1 MSPRTRRLLATGSF
15 LALAVGSA
23 ISRAQQPT
31 PDLVLSNGRIITVD
45 DRFSIS
51 EAIAV
56 SGQYIAA
63 VGTSQQIATM
73 VGPDTRTIDLEG
85 RAVIPGL
92 IDNHMHLLRA
102 GMTWR
107 REVRWDGVETRAR
120 ALEMLRAR
128 VGTTVPGEWIF
139 TLGGWTLEQFGDD
152 DSPFTREELDR
163 AAPDNPVLLQATYY
177 RSYLNSPA
185 LQALGL
191 DTGPPGEPWV
201 VRDVSGRPTGEI
213 EEAGIRGL
221 VAGLPA
227 PSRDEI
233 EESTRAM
240 IRDLNRAG
248 VTAVGSAGCPR
259 NLVQMYRNW
268 ADRDQLDIRVF
279 CIDGPRAA
287 TPEEVDE
294 ALPRIAGIQLFQGDS
309 FIDDITLGE
318 GIYGPLHDPMFV
330 VDSNPSPDDLLQ
342 WRRMITEIA
351 RARLPLHVHANH
363 RVTISAFLDQIEQVD
378 EDYPIRNLRWAFAH
392 VNQLEASHLERMK
405 ALGMYAAVHPW
416 AVITGGIQRAVFGDA
431 AYDMAPLRTI
441 QDSGITWGFGSDG
454 SRANQIL
461 PFATLSWAVTGEMVG
476 GAKVLRQTI
485 SREEALIA
493 HTRKNA
499 YLVFREDELGSIQA
513 GKLAD
518 LVVLDRDYLT
528 IPTDQIKEIAPV
540 MTIVDGRVVYDAR
553 AQREAR
559 APTPPDQVRRT
570 GT

>member
-1 MSPRTRRLLATGSF
+1 MSPRTRALLAAGCI
-15 LALAVGSA
+15 AVAVGSTL
-23 ISRAQQPT
+23 SRAQQPT

-45 DRFSIS
+45 DRFSIA
-51 EAIAV
+51 EAVAV
-56 SGQYIAA
+56 RGQYIVA
-63 VGTSQQIATM
+63 VGTSQQIEAM
-73 VGPDTRTIDLEG
+73 AGPDTRTIDLEG

-102 GMTWR
+102 GTTWR

-120 ALEMLRAR
+120 ALEMLRVRAE
-128 VGTTVPGEWIF
+128 TTAPGEWIF

-152 DSPFTREELDR
+152 DSPFTREELDG

-177 RSYLNSPA
+177 RSYLNSRG

-191 DTGPPGEPWV
+191 EPDPPREPWV
-201 VRDVSGRPTGEI
+201 VRDASGRPTGEI

-221 VAGLPA
+221 VAGLPV

-287 TPEEVDE
+287 TPEEVDA
-294 ALPRIAGIQLFQGDS
+294 ALPRIAGIQLFQGDN

-318 GIYGPLHDPMFV
+318 GVYGPLHDPMFV
-330 VDSNPSPDDLLQ
+330 VDSNPSPDHLVQ

-351 RARLPLHVHANH
+351 RAGLPLHVHANH
-363 RVTISAFLDQIEQVD
+363 RVTISAFLDQIEQVN

-416 AVITGGIQRAVFGDA
+416 GVITGGIQRGVFGDD
-431 AYDMAPLRTI
+431 AYDMAPLRAI
-441 QDSGITWGFGSDG
+441 RDSGITWGFGSDG

-461 PFATLSWAVTGEMVG
+461 PFTTLSWAVTGEMVG

-485 SREEALIA
+485 SREDALIA

-518 LVVLDRDYLT
+518 LVVLDRDYLA
-528 IPTDQIKEIAPV
+528 IPSDQIKEIKPV
-540 MTIVDGRVVYDAR
+540 MTIVGGRAVYDAR
-553 AQREAR
+553 
-559 APTPPDQVRRT
+559 
-570 GT
+570 

>member
-1 MSPRTRRLLATGSF
+1 MSPRTRALLAAGCI
-15 LALAVGSA
+15 AVAVGSTL
-23 ISRAQQPT
+23 SRAQQPT

-45 DRFSIS
+45 DRFSIA
-51 EAIAV
+51 EAVAV
-56 SGQYIAA
+56 RGQYIVA
-63 VGTSQQIATM
+63 VGTSQQIEAM
-73 VGPDTRTIDLEG
+73 AGPDTRTIDLEG

-102 GMTWR
+102 GTTWR

-120 ALEMLRAR
+120 ALEMLRVRAE
-128 VGTTVPGEWIF
+128 TTAPGEWIF

-152 DSPFTREELDR
+152 DSPFTREELDG

-177 RSYLNSPA
+177 RSYLNSRG

-191 DTGPPGEPWV
+191 DTDPPREPWV

-221 VAGLPA
+221 VAGLPV

-287 TPEEVDE
+287 TPEEVDA
-294 ALPRIAGIQLFQGDS
+294 ALPRIAGIQLFQGDN

-318 GIYGPLHDPMFV
+318 GVYGPLHDPMFV
-330 VDSNPSPDDLLQ
+330 VDSNPSPDHLVQ

-351 RARLPLHVHANH
+351 RAGLPLHVHANH
-363 RVTISAFLDQIEQVD
+363 RVTISAFLDQIEQVN

-416 AVITGGIQRAVFGDA
+416 GVITGGIQRGVFGDD
-431 AYDMAPLRTI
+431 AYDMAPLRAI
-441 QDSGITWGFGSDG
+441 RDSGITWGFGSDG

-461 PFATLSWAVTGEMVG
+461 PFTTLSWAVTGEMVG

-485 SREEALIA
+485 SREDALIA

-518 LVVLDRDYLT
+518 LVVLDRDYLA
-528 IPTDQIKEIAPV
+528 IPSDQIKEIKPV
-540 MTIVDGRVVYDAR
+540 MTIVGGRAVYDAR
-553 AQREAR
+553 
-559 APTPPDQVRRT
+559 
-570 GT
+570 